1 MENTVYLNR
10 SNYLSKKE
18 YLERYHEL
26 NKSYDFKVRV
36 EGGWRFYRYLQDYQL
51 AKRTK

>member
-26 NKSYDFKVRV
+26 NKSYDFKVQV
-36 EGGWRFYRYLQDYQL
+36 EGGWMFFRYITDYLQY
-51 AKRTK
+51 KNTK

>member
-10 SNYLSKKE
+10 SNYLSRKE

-26 NKSYDFKVRV
+26 NKSYDFKARV
-36 EGGWRFYRYLQDYQL
+36 EGGWMFFRYITDYLQF
-51 AKRTK
+51 KNTK